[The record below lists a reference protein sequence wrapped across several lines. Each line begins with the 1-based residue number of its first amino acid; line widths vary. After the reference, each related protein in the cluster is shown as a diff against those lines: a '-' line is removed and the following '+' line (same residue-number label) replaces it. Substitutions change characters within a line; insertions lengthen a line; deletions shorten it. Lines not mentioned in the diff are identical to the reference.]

1 MKPFDH
7 DLNLLH
13 HTELPA
19 RFAWSHHGLM
29 LPSLPAPHNYLSL
42 MVMSGKTG
50 LRVFDSA
57 RESTADGPQDIVV
70 ASASSGAEN
79 ACARQVLSAR
89 HDGRFASDRA
99 EFGTLASITGTHPD
113 FEIRIHADELE
124 ARVSMTCRAETTWF
138 VKSPVYQPIGHVGHY
153 EGEVTYR
160 GTTTPISGVGN
171 LEYLRAMSPF
181 GPLPHVLRRQIPLEW
196 FSYHVVDVPDDRQIL
211 FTQLGAF
218 GAIVET
224 NVIVR
229 SMDGTPDHKIHEGY
243 HRILETDTSPTVDAY
258 GNERLLPRVVE
269 FGCIG
274 ISVVGTYDSPQR
286 FAIGRGY
293 ISGYRARVRMDG
305 EEFSTRGYSEHI
317 DERHPR
323 RPNP

>member
-1 MKPFDH
+1 MTGASRHVYRSRPPAVFRPALAVARRFTDAGHRASVKPFDH

-57 RESTADGPQDIVV
+57 RESTADGPQDIFV

-124 ARVSMTCRAETTWF
+124 ARVSMTCRSETTWF
-138 VKSPVYQPIGHVGHY
+138 VKSPVYQHIGHVGHY

-160 GTTTPISGVGN
+160 GTSTPISGVG
-171 LEYLRAMSPF
+171 
-181 GPLPHVLRRQIPLEW
+181 
-196 FSYHVVDVPDDRQIL
+196 
-211 FTQLGAF
+211 
-218 GAIVET
+218 
-224 NVIVR
+224 
-229 SMDGTPDHKIHEGY
+229 
-243 HRILETDTSPTVDAY
+243 
-258 GNERLLPRVVE
+258 
-269 FGCIG
+269 
-274 ISVVGTYDSPQR
+274 TYDCPQR

-293 ISGYRARVRMDG
+293 ISGYQARVRMDG
-305 EEFSTRGYSEHI
+305 EEFTTRGYSEHI

-323 RPNP
+323 RPNQ